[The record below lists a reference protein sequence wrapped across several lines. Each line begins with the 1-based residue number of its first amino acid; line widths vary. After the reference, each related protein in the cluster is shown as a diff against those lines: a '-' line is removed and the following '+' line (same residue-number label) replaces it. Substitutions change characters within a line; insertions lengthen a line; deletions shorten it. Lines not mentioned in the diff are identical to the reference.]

1 MVVAL
6 KLVPTELIKK
16 IILTKHSSIDCP
28 FREGPGPSYKE
39 QYPVG
44 PELKMPKDGKNPS
57 KSKLMQTAPDKR
69 RLVSITLSV
78 RNCPS
83 MPVSSF
89 WIYINRSHW

>member
-6 KLVPTELIKK
+6 KSVPTELIKK
-16 IILTKHSSIDCP
+16 TIFTKHSSIDCLEDNSP
-28 FREGPGPSYKE
+28 SREGPGPSYKE

-69 RLVSITLSV
+69 RLVSIT
-78 RNCPS
+78 
-83 MPVSSF
+83 
-89 WIYINRSHW
+89 